1 MKQHAYIAQ
10 RLPNVQHLHAE
21 VTRQAD
27 WSKMLQLAGQLP
39 ALHSLHC
46 TGPGT
51 RKWWEASSSII
62 EASAASAGAGASAG
76 LLPQLQALVFPFAV
90 HGLAGIAALAP
101 NLQQL
106 WCQKLVL
113 SSQAAGQARMQHVT
127 HYGVSVVAVQADDT
141 GVQLSADAVGSR
153 FSAAFPALQV
163 LFDVPAFQELEYQ
176 VDAGAVLARLVL
188 LKEVKEPPPRRG
200 PRLINHFW
208 CQHGQSF
215 DAGFENLKDAVKTA
229 AAAAA
234 AAAAALS
241 PAGEPGTTA
250 DGAAAA
256 AEATAAS
263 WCAQRLQLHELQPRV
278 DWASDGKLLPLLGEA
293 GSSGAWGMLGQRQ
306 DWWE

>member
-1 MKQHAYIAQ
+1 MLAQSSSSWAVCPIITDRIIAITVDFSGDMKQHAYIAQ

-176 VDAGAVLARLVL
+176 VSARLWLVHHPATL
-188 LKEVKEPPPRRG
+188 DACRWRHMCACL
-200 PRLINHFW
+200 
-208 CQHGQSF
+208 QSF
-215 DAGFENLKDAVKTA
+215 LI
-229 AAAAA
+229 
-234 AAAAALS
+234 
-241 PAGEPGTTA
+241 
-250 DGAAAA
+250 
-256 AEATAAS
+256 
-263 WCAQRLQLHELQPRV
+263 
-278 DWASDGKLLPLLGEA
+278 
-293 GSSGAWGMLGQRQ
+293 
-306 DWWE
+306 